1 MFVLNVRKSW
11 ELWAATTADSLVPV
25 SLWDLAPPVEREVL
39 FCWKWEKGRIL
50 LHAPRLAQETSA
62 APQGDFLIF
71 GCAPFPA
78 FLQLTEREKA
88 FEDRMHPGI
97 FSAGGMFSLVPG

>member
-1 MFVLNVRKSW
+1 MLEMGKG
-11 ELWAATTADSLVPV
+11 ADF
-25 SLWDLAPPVEREVL
+25 APR
-39 FCWKWEKGRIL
+39 
-50 LHAPRLAQETSA
+50 PRLAQETSA

-71 GCAPFPA
+71 GCAPVPA

-88 FEDRMHPGI
+88 FEDRMHPRI